1 MVTHYDYE
9 SVNSLINSDIFLSN
23 YEEYISNNESKVTE
37 LFEIISYITVNKN
50 YYKMNISS
58 KNKKFKNNLSSE
70 TLLIKNTYN
79 LLNKITSKNTN
90 DIALKIISEIG
101 KTKHIIPH
109 ILDIIIDKCITE
121 LQYTDFYIEIIKKV
135 LLLDDS
141 INLGI
146 LINKRMDKIY
156 IDFQEK
162 ETEYLSLCSMNK
174 NTDDVIG
181 LSIFIIKLE
190 INGLLLNYT
199 ERIINKM
206 FESIIID
213 NDDICYKYILT
224 LYNIFKILD
233 KEDIKD
239 YTDKINELKSKD
251 ISKKNK
257 FKLMDILDFM
267 K

>member
-1 MVTHYDYE
+1 MP
-9 SVNSLINSDIFLSN
+9 IP
-23 YEEYISNNESKVTE
+23 
-37 LFEIISYITVNKN
+37 
-50 YYKMNISS
+50 
-58 KNKKFKNNLSSE
+58 
-70 TLLIKNTYN
+70 
-79 LLNKITSKNTN
+79 
-90 DIALKIISEIG
+90 KIIPKAG
-101 KTKHIIPH
+101 T
-109 ILDIIIDKCITE
+109 
-121 LQYTDFYIEIIKKV
+121 
-135 LLLDDS
+135 
-141 INLGI
+141 
-146 LINKRMDKIY
+146 
-156 IDFQEK
+156 
-162 ETEYLSLCSMNK
+162 
-174 NTDDVIG
+174 
-181 LSIFIIKLE
+181 IIKLE

>member
-9 SVNSLINSDIFLSN
+9 SVNSLINSDFFLSN
-23 YEEYISNNESKVTE
+23 YEEYISSNVDKVNELLET
-37 LFEIISYITVNKN
+37 ISYITINKN

-58 KNKKFKNNLSSE
+58 KNKKFNNNLSSE
-70 TLLIKNTYN
+70 TVLIKNTYN
-79 LLNKITSKNTN
+79 LLNKITSNN
-90 DIALKIISEIG
+90 VDDITKKIISEIG
-101 KTKHIIPH
+101 KTTHIIPN

-121 LQYTDFYIEIIKKV
+121 LQYTDFYIEIMNKV
-135 LLLDDS
+135 LLLDES
-141 INLGI
+141 VNLDI
-146 LINKRMDKIY
+146 LINKRMDNIY

-213 NDDICYKYILT
+213 DDDICYKYILT

-233 KEDIKD
+233 KEDIKG
-239 YTDKINELKSKD
+239 YKDKINELKSKD

>member
-9 SVNSLINSDIFLSN
+9 SVNSLINSDTFLSN
-23 YEEYISNNESKVTE
+23 YQEYISNNADKVDA
-37 LFEIISYITVNKN
+37 LIEIISCITINKN

-58 KNKKFKNNLSSE
+58 KNKKFKNNLSSD

-79 LLNKITSKNTN
+79 LLNKITSSNID
-90 DIALKIISEIG
+90 DITKKIISEIG
-101 KTKHIIPH
+101 GTVHIIPH

-135 LLLDDS
+135 LILDKTIKFDAI
-141 INLGI
+141 INR
-146 LINKRMDKIY
+146 KMDKIY
-156 IDFQEK
+156 IDFEKK
-162 ETEYLSLCSMNK
+162 ETDYLSLCSMNK

-190 INGLLLNYT
+190 INDILTNYT
-199 ERIINKM
+199 QKIIDKM
-206 FESIIID
+206 FDSIIID

-224 LYNIFKILD
+224 LFNIFKSID
-233 KEDIKD
+233 KGKTIIYKN
-239 YTDKINELKSKD
+239 KIVELKNKN

-257 FKLMDILDFM
+257 FKLMDILDLM

>member
-1 MVTHYDYE
+1 MRV
-9 SVNSLINSDIFLSN
+9 S
-23 YEEYISNNESKVTE
+23 
-37 LFEIISYITVNKN
+37 
-50 YYKMNISS
+50 
-58 KNKKFKNNLSSE
+58 
-70 TLLIKNTYN
+70 
-79 LLNKITSKNTN
+79 
-90 DIALKIISEIG
+90 
-101 KTKHIIPH
+101 
-109 ILDIIIDKCITE
+109 
-121 LQYTDFYIEIIKKV
+121 TD
-135 LLLDDS
+135 
-141 INLGI
+141 I
-146 LINKRMDKIY
+146 LINKRMDNIY

-213 NDDICYKYILT
+213 DDDICYKYILT

-233 KEDIKD
+233 KEDIKG
-239 YTDKINELKSKD
+239 YKDKINELKSKD